1 MMQLKMKSEKVG
13 DLDLDPSVYSD
24 DPQTKQDLKVIF
36 PPPPKME
43 DFEPIKSNVRSN
55 RLSSVSSFSKINV
68 TSPETGSICSL
79 RNAFFKLLIKI
90 CHIE

>member
-1 MMQLKMKSEKVG
+1 MKSQKVG

-24 DPQTKQDLKVIF
+24 DPQKMKQDLKVIF

-79 RNAFFKLLIKI
+79 RNAFLNY
-90 CHIE
+90 